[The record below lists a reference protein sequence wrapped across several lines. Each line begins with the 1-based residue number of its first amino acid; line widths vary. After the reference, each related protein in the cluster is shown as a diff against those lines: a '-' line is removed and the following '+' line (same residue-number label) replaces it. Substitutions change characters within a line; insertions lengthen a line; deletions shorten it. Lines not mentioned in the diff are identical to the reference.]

1 MKVVILAAGR
11 GTRLGKAYPKTL
23 TSLKD
28 GKMILSHQ
36 IEGLCQYINIRDI
49 FVVVG
54 YKKGLIMEAFPDL
67 SYIDNKSY
75 NTTNTSKS
83 LLIALNHIANE
94 DILWLNGDIVFDHRV
109 IGRLL
114 EPGESCMAV
123 NFAKVGD
130 EEVKYRTNEMGH
142 VIEISKEVCIPQ
154 GESVGIHNIPAKEVP
169 ILIKYLS
176 DCQDHDYFEKG
187 LELAIQAGLEVT
199 PIDISDLNCIEI
211 DFPEDLDSAN
221 KMLCT
226 INDPKTINK
235 H

>member
-23 TSLKD
+23 TPLID
-28 GKMILSHQ
+28 GKSILSHQ
-36 IEGLCQYINIRDI
+36 IEGLCQYVNIRDI

-54 YKKGLIMEAFPDL
+54 YKKDLIMSAFPDL
-67 SYIDNKSY
+67 SYINNDSY
-75 NTTNTSKS
+75 NETNTSQS
-83 LLIALNHIANE
+83 LLIALNQFANE
-94 DILWLNGDIVFDHRV
+94 DVLWLNGDIVFDHRV

-114 EPGESCMAV
+114 NYRESCLAV
-123 NFAKVGD
+123 NTAQVSD
-130 EEVKYRTNEMGH
+130 EEIKYRTNEMGY
-142 VIEISKEVCIPQ
+142 VIGISKEVGNPE

-176 DCQDHDYFEKG
+176 DCKDQDYFEKG
-187 LELAIQAGLEVT
+187 LELAIQDGLKVS

-221 KMLCT
+221 KML
-226 INDPKTINK
+226 KNK
-235 H
+235 